1 VRQMGDGQMF
11 LTAWRD
17 LQFRRRRV
25 AIAVF
30 GTAMVFALSLVM
42 TGIAASFD
50 NEVRRSLAPFGSHW
64 LRPEKANGALQ
75 AASPSEVTSA
85 PTATQLGVAR
95 IDPVLF
101 RNTSIGRGPKDK
113 LAYFGVV
120 RGGIGDPK
128 PSVGSRLQRDG
139 EIIIDKKFGKK
150 VGDSLS
156 LGGTE
161 FKVVGLVSKRSILAG
176 TPLSYM
182 SIGDAQKVGFGGRNL
197 ASAYAMSGAPTKP
210 VPGWITNTQSDL
222 QEEMLQPLVEATK
235 TIDLVRGLLWFV
247 AALIVGSVMY
257 LQALERTRDFAV
269 LKATGSSSSSIAGG
283 LALQAIFLTMIAS
296 LFALIIAILLAPLFP
311 MNVEIPKSAF
321 LTLPAVAVLTGL
333 IAVLTGLRR
342 SLSVEPAFAFRG
354 A

>member
-1 VRQMGDGQMF
+1 MF

-42 TGIAASFD
+42 TGIAASFG
-50 NEVRRSLAPFGSHW
+50 NEAHRSLAPFGDHW
-64 LRPEKANGALQ
+64 LRPEQANGALQ
-75 AASPSEVTSA
+75 AASPSEIGSA
-85 PTATQLGVAR
+85 PTAVQLGVDR

-101 RNTSIGRGPKDK
+101 RSTSIGRGPKDK
-113 LAYFGVV
+113 LAYFGVE

-128 PSVGSRLQRDG
+128 PTVGSRLKHDG
-139 EIIIDKKFGKK
+139 EIIVDKKFERK
-150 VGDSLS
+150 VGDSLN
-156 LGGTE
+156 LGGVN

-182 SIGDAQKVGFGGRNL
+182 SVADAQKVGFGGRNL
-197 ASAYAMSGAPTKP
+197 ASVYVLSGPPTKSI
-210 VPGWITNTQSDL
+210 PGWVINTQSDVQ
-222 QEEMLQPLVEATK
+222 QEMVQPLIEATK

-269 LKATGSSSSSIAGG
+269 LKATGSSSGSIAGG

-296 LFALIIAILLAPLFP
+296 LFALIIAILLAPVFP

-321 LTLPAVAVLTGL
+321 LTLPAVAVFTGL